1 MAAKKPPQNVRL
13 DLNSPEF
20 LTGLFALPAGEKL
33 QVLKTL
39 AKISQL
45 TWAQVYADAGL
56 KWEKISSVRPAP
68 GMQAD
73 SLYSLRINQG
83 RRAVAYRHG
92 DFMVLLSIPPDHDA
106 AYGTK

>member
-1 MAAKKPPQNVRL
+1 MTP
-13 DLNSPEF
+13 
-20 LTGLFALPAGEKL
+20 
-33 QVLKTL
+33 
-39 AKISQL
+39 ISRL

-73 SLYSLRINQG
+73 ALYSLRIHQG
-83 RRAVAYRHG
+83 RRAVAYRQG

-106 AYGTK
+106 TYGKK